1 MAARAIR
8 LNVVGAQKRRSRQA
22 AHRIDESASY
32 YCTYEDRHRH
42 GAPESLDARR
52 EAPADPPPAVHGSG
66 RAAKHEG
73 HIIKAAGDGHWL
85 EFSGVTGA
93 AKAAIEMQEE
103 LRLAQP
109 NRGDDRIAIRIVIA
123 LGDIAVQGDAF
134 ALATRV
140 EAVMPPDEI
149 YLTAAARLALTSAE
163 IQTALVESFA
173 FKGFSEAMPV
183 YRIEQRHRTRTITD
197 AFILFSDLSGFGR
210 MMDAGPASATVER
223 ILDALDVLARGRAHE
238 LGGTVRFNLGD
249 SYCVTFT
256 EATQAIA
263 WAERLTRSWEAIRNQ
278 EQFGCTISIGLHRG
292 TLYTFRSFL
301 YGRDVWIASQL
312 QSASGKLLGSQENGI
327 FVTAAVRNAL
337 FGTPS
342 HNRLQPV
349 ALLPLPAALAGIE
362 VYRLCN
368 ANFEQ

>member
-1 MAARAIR
+1 MNPLRTTVLMKTDISGSTSRFRELLAAD
-8 LNVVGAQKRRSRQA
+8 LQA
-22 AHRIDESASY
+22 LLAEHRDF
-32 YCTYEDRHRH
+32 
-42 GAPESLDARR
+42 LARY
-52 EAPADPPPAVHGSG
+52 
-66 RAAKHEG
+66 AAKHEG
-73 HIIKAAGDGHWL
+73 HIIKAAGDGYWL
-85 EFSGVTGA
+85 EFAGVTGA

-123 LGDIAVQGDAF
+123 LGDIAAQDGDFIGDAF

-140 EAVMPPDEI
+140 EAVTPPDEI

-163 IQTALVESFA
+163 IQIAPVESFV
-173 FKGFSEAMPV
+173 FKGFSEPMLV

-210 MMDAGPASATVER
+210 MMDAGPTTATVER
-223 ILDALDVLARGRAHE
+223 ILDALDALARGSAQE

-249 SYCVTFT
+249 SYCVTFA

-263 WAERLTRSWEAIRNQ
+263 WAERLSRNWEAIRHR
-278 EQFGCTISIGLHRG
+278 EHGCTISIGLHRG

-312 QSASGKLLGSQENGI
+312 QSASAKLLGSEEHGI

-342 HNRLQPV
+342 HNRLQPI